1 MKAAKATEAAI
12 GLWKAISVT
21 TSRPETARPR
31 QIAPLQVGGP
41 FPRGVRRLDRARAC
55 ASARLRG
62 RARIRV
68 PMRPPWVP
76 RCLRRRRFLVCA
88 ISVSLREARPMK
100 AALDQVPLGVETADR
115 EPRRE

>member
-41 FPRGVRRLDRARAC
+41 FPRGVRRFDRAC

-62 RARIRV
+62 RARLRV
-68 PMRPPWVP
+68 PTRPPWVP
-76 RCLRRRRFLVCA
+76 RCLRRRRFLVWA

-100 AALDQVPLGVETADR
+100 AAFDQVPLGVETADR
-115 EPRRE
+115 E